1 MDAESKLD
9 QFLDDAIDTYLVFY
23 TPKDKPFVI
32 IERRPNHIILLNTTN
47 RKSKTIMVKKS
58 ELIRLILEHPYD
70 INLNT
75 DSSRFFNRFSPIQA
89 DSYIPTLYAAICSWF
104 QENVEDPAVSYINS
118 DID

>member
-1 MDAESKLD
+1 MVTESKLD
-9 QFLDDAIDTYLVFY
+9 QFIDEAIDTSLVFY

-58 ELIRLILEHPYD
+58 ELVRLIVEHPFD
-70 INLNT
+70 IHLNT

-104 QENVEDPAVSYINS
+104 QENAENPTENYI
-118 DID
+118 

>member
-1 MDAESKLD
+1 MVTESKLD
-9 QFLDDAIDTYLVFY
+9 QFIDEAIDTSLVFY

-58 ELIRLILEHPYD
+58 ELIRLIGEHPFD
-70 INLNT
+70 IHLNT

-104 QENVEDPAVSYINS
+104 QENAENSTENYI
-118 DID
+118 